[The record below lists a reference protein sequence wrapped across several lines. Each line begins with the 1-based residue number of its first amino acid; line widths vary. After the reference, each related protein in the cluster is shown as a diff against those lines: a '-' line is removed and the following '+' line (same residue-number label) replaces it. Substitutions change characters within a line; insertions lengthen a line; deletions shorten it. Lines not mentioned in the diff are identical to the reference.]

1 MFMCDANLQGS
12 RSRIMEDI
20 EYSAATTHE
29 DFTDIVEFVVEFMWP
44 TEPLAAA
51 IDMCPPGYR

>member
-1 MFMCDANLQGS
+1 
-12 RSRIMEDI
+12 MEDI

-29 DFTDIVEFVVEFMWP
+29 EFRDIVEFVVEFMWP

-51 IDMCPPGYR
+51 IDMCPPGYRYEDHPKRSFNLL